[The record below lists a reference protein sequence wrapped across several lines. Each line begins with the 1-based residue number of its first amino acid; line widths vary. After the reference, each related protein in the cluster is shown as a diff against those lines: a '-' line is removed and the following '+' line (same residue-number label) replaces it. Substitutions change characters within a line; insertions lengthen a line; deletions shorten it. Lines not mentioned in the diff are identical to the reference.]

1 MNDKKGNDDKYS
13 KSDSSFRTHHS
24 SLKRKRQ
31 DILVR
36 TKAFALRIVRLYS
49 ALPKTTEAQVLG
61 KQVLRSGTS
70 VGAHLREGKR
80 SRSDAEMISKTEGA
94 LQELEET
101 VYWFELLADS
111 GIVKAEL
118 LSDLMKEADELT
130 AILVTSVKTIKKRGK
145 K

>member
-1 MNDKKGNDDKYS
+1 MNEKRLDLLE
-13 KSDSSFRTHHS
+13 RT
-24 SLKRKRQ
+24 R
-31 DILVR
+31 
-36 TKAFALRIVRLYS
+36 AFALRIVRLYS

-101 VYWFELLADS
+101 VYWLELLADS
-111 GIVKAEL
+111 AIVKVEL
-118 LSDLMKEADELT
+118 LSALMKEADELT
-130 AILVTSVKTIKKRGK
+130 AILVTSVKTIKKRRTK
-145 K
+145 

>member
-1 MNDKKGNDDKYS
+1 MNAECGMMKNKKTDLLERAKD
-13 KSDSSFRTHHS
+13 
-24 SLKRKRQ
+24 
-31 DILVR
+31 
-36 TKAFALRIVRLYS
+36 FALRVVRLYS

-101 VYWFELLADS
+101 AYWLELLADS
-111 GIVKAEL
+111 GIVEAEL
-118 LSDLMKEADELT
+118 LSNLIRETDELT
-130 AILVTSVKTIKKRGK
+130 AILVTSAKTLKSRRNKT
-145 K
+145 

>member
-1 MNDKKGNDDKYS
+1 MGNE
-13 KSDSSFRTHHS
+13 
-24 SLKRKRQ
+24 KRL
-31 DILVR
+31 DLLGR
-36 TKAFALRIVRLYS
+36 TKAFALRVVRLYS
-49 ALPKTTEAQVLG
+49 SLPKTTEAQVLG

-101 VYWFELLADS
+101 VYWLELLADS

-130 AILVTSVKTIKKRGK
+130 AILVTSVKTIKKRRDEK
-145 K
+145 

>member
-1 MNDKKGNDDKYS
+1 MMSDKGPIKSAAGKGN
-13 KSDSSFRTHHS
+13 SSFRTHHS
-24 SLKRKRQ
+24 SFQQPPL
-31 DILVR
+31 LER
-36 TKAFALRIVRLYS
+36 TKCFALRIIRLYT
-49 ALPKTTEAQVLG
+49 ALPKTTEAQVIG

-101 VYWFELLADS
+101 QYWLELLADS
-111 GIVKAEL
+111 GIVKPEL
-118 LSDLMKEADELT
+118 LSDLMNEADELT
-130 AILVTSVKTIKKRGK
+130 AILVTSVKTIKARRK

>member
-1 MNDKKGNDDKYS
+1 MGDEKRLDLLE
-13 KSDSSFRTHHS
+13 RT
-24 SLKRKRQ
+24 R
-31 DILVR
+31 
-36 TKAFALRIVRLYS
+36 AFALRVIRLYS
-49 ALPKTTEAQVLG
+49 SLPKTTEGQVIG

-101 VYWFELLADS
+101 VYWLELLADS

-130 AILVTSVKTIKKRGK
+130 AILVTSVKTIKKRAK